1 MFLNILQFP
10 SHGILS
16 ILLHRFHQVFVPE
29 VLSAGVIPEARMI
42 SFSVIRLTRCL
53 VGSLTF
59 APVES
64 REPVEE
70 DKSNIIVSAEKYV
83 TIFYWLIFYFILKN
97 LLFIYYL

>member
-42 SFSVIRLTRCL
+42 FFSVICPTRC
-53 VGSLTF
+53 VVWSLTL
-59 APVES
+59 ASAES

-70 DKSNIIVSAEKYV
+70 DRSNIIVSAEKYF
-83 TIFYWLIFYFILKN
+83 TILY
-97 LLFIYYL
+97 